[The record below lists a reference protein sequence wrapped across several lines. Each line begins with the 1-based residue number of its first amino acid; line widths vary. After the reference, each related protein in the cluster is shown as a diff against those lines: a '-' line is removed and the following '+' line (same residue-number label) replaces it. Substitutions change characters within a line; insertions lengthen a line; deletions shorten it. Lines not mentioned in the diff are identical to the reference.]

1 MQDGV
6 YNGVFGALTQQH
18 KLDIISNNLSNAN
31 TAGFK
36 QKKLAFEDTFNHY
49 AHDLA
54 DPNPALK
61 GGVRWPEAD
70 VMTQPRISESSID
83 FSQGGMR
90 KTGNSLDLA
99 IQGEGFFK
107 VQTEEGEFFTR
118 NGAFTLNSRGFLV
131 NSSGHRLMGEGGPI
145 QIGNA
150 GKIDVNATGG
160 ITVDGNMQDQIS
172 VRTVSDLDAL
182 EKRGENLLQLQE
194 DTEAREVPAQNAS
207 IRQGFLEE
215 SNVQIVGEM
224 VRMIETMR
232 TFQACQKAMKSSN
245 ENDSQLIQKVGNPG

>member
-1 MQDGV
+1 MQDSV
-6 YNGVFGALTQQH
+6 YNGVFGALTQQNR
-18 KLDIISNNLSNAN
+18 LNIISNNLSNVN

-36 QKKLAFEDTFNHY
+36 QNKLAFEDSFNHY

-61 GGVRWPEAD
+61 GGVRWPESD
-70 VMTQPRISESSID
+70 EMTQPRISESSID

-107 VQTEEGEFFTR
+107 VQTPDGEFFTR
-118 NGAFTLNSRGFLV
+118 NGAFSLNSQGYLV
-131 NSSGHRLMGEGGPI
+131 NTSGYRLMGEGGPI
-145 QIGNA
+145 QIDSG

-160 ITVDGNMQDQIS
+160 ITVNENMVDQIS

-182 EKRGENLLQLQE
+182 EKRGENLLQLKE
-194 DTEAREVPAQNAS
+194 DAEAREVPAQNA
-207 IRQGFLEE
+207 RVKQGFLEE
-215 SNVQIVGEM
+215 SNVQIVDEM

-232 TFQACQKAMKSSN
+232 TFQACQKVMTSSN
-245 ENDSQLIQKVGNPG
+245 ESDSQLIDKVGNP